1 MLHDYRGILNF
12 RCSVQIRLL
21 GRAARYSFAFWKT
34 NALLTAD
41 LKEKEETGEEEE
53 EEGEKGKEVEKE
65 EEGEEEKVAVMVM
78 VKKGTIKEQ
87 KSLASKGDAFPM
99 HYRSCYILA
108 SSPNIGQKSFG
119 KAEKADFQVPLQET

>member
-1 MLHDYRGILNF
+1 M
-12 RCSVQIRLL
+12 
-21 GRAARYSFAFWKT
+21 
-34 NALLTAD
+34 
-41 LKEKEETGEEEE
+41 GEEEE
-53 EEGEKGKEVEKE
+53 EEGEEEEEEKGKEVEKE

-119 KAEKADFQVPLQET
+119 KAEKADFQVPLRETWNKSPRQISTGKLAGCSTEINK

>member
-1 MLHDYRGILNF
+1 M
-12 RCSVQIRLL
+12 QIRLL

-34 NALLTAD
+34 NVLLTAD

-53 EEGEKGKEVEKE
+53 EEGEEEEEEKGKEVEKE
-65 EEGEEEKVAVMVM
+65 EEEEEEKVAVLVM

-99 HYRSCYILA
+99 HYRSC
-108 SSPNIGQKSFG
+108 
-119 KAEKADFQVPLQET
+119 